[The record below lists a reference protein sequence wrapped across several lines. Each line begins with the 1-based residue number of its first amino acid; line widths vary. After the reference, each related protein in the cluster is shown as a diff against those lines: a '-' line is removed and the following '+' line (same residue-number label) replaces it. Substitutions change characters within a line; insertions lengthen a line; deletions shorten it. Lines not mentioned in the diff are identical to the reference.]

1 MSNQSRNNLYPVFL
15 KPQNLNF
22 LIVGG
27 GEVGLEKL
35 TFLLKSSPNA
45 KVRLVAKTICDEIHE
60 LAKGKHVELIERA
73 FFETDLFG
81 INVTILATEN
91 NATNLAIRKLSK
103 QKNILTNVADTPKYC
118 DFYMGSIVT
127 KGDLKVAI
135 STNGKSPTFA
145 KRFRQFM
152 EEALPDSTPE
162 LLDKL
167 KEIRDSLKGDFAY
180 KVEELNKV
188 TETLLKKK

>member
-1 MSNQSRNNLYPVFL
+1 MPKQSRNNLYPVFL
-15 KPQNLNF
+15 KPENLQF

-35 TFLLKSSPNA
+35 TFLLKSSPHA
-45 KVRLVAKTICDEIHE
+45 KLRLVAKTIHPEIHE
-60 LAKGKHVELIERA
+60 LAKGKHIELIERA

-81 INVTILATEN
+81 MNIAILATEN
-91 NATNLAIRKLSK
+91 NDTNLAIRKLAK
-103 QKNILTNVADTPKYC
+103 QKNILTNIADTPKYC

-127 KGDLKVAI
+127 KGDLKIGI

-145 KRFRQFM
+145 KRFRQFL

-167 KEIRDSLKGDFAY
+167 KGIRDSLKGDFAH

-188 TETLLKKK
+188 TENLLKKK